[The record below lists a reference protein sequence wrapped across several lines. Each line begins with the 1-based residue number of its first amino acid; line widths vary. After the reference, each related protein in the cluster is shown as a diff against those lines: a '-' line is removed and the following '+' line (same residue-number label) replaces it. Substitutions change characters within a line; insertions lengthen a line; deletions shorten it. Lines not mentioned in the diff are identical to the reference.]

1 MMTLYGGTGKTWA
14 EMTPTEQKTFL
25 IVMGIMLLVL
35 IAYGI
40 YSYFKKKKDKEK

>member
-1 MMTLYGGTGKTWA
+1 MYTLYGGKMWA
-14 EMTPTEQKTFL
+14 EMTSEEQKVTL